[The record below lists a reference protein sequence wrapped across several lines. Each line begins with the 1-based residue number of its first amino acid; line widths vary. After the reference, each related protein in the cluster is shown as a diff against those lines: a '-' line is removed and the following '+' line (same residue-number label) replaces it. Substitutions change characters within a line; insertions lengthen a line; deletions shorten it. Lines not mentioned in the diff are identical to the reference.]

1 MNTEPIAVVGIACRY
16 PDATGP
22 DELWQ
27 TVLGRRR
34 GFRLLPEQR
43 LGVGYRGDR
52 DDPDVTYVTHAGLL
66 RDWTFDRERFGI
78 PGPLYRSADHSHWL
92 ALATA
97 ADVLADAGLHAD
109 DLDRDGVDRD
119 RVGVVIG
126 NSLTGEFSRSWTVR
140 ARLPFLRSAAALAMD
155 RAGVDDDRAALALA
169 ELEHLVRSTFAE
181 PNDETLAGSLS
192 NTIAGR
198 ICNHF
203 DFHGTGY
210 TVDGAC
216 SSSLLAVM
224 TACRALRDGELD
236 LAIAGGVDLSLDPL
250 ELVGFARVGALA
262 VDEMRVYDA
271 DPTGFLP
278 GEGCGMV
285 ALMRAEQA
293 DRLGLRSYARIVGW
307 GTSSDGSGGL
317 TRPAAHGQVKALR
330 RAYAMAGL
338 DPTTVGLVEGH
349 GTGTAV
355 GDRVEL
361 ETLREV
367 LTGPGRA
374 TPAALGSI
382 KANIGHTK
390 AAAGVAGL
398 IKAALAVHH
407 RVLPPTTGCDSPHG
421 LLRDG
426 GSPVQVLA
434 EPREWTGPDTVAA
447 VSSMGFGGINS
458 HVVLAGADPGRPV
471 APAATLARLAAPLP
485 DHDIV
490 LLGAA
495 DRAELDQRLAA
506 LAEQAARLSRAELH
520 DLAVTCHTLAG
531 DDAYRAALIAA
542 RPTQLAEAAGRAR
555 DLLADLA
562 GPLALDERAG
572 AVVAHGPAARVGLLF
587 PGQAAPVRADLP
599 DWARRLDVPAFPDGL
614 VVRDGEVAT
623 EQAQPAVV
631 RSSLAGVAWLDAL
644 GCRPVAATG
653 HSLGE
658 ISALVWAGALS
669 AADGLALAAAR
680 GRLMAEHGL
689 PGSTMAS
696 LATDV
701 GQTRQLIGDAAVVVA
716 GRNGL
721 RQTTIAGHVDEVRAV
736 LARAAADGVAG
747 RQLPVSHGFHS
758 PAMDPVGE
766 PLRAALRELTWREPV
781 RSVVSTT
788 TGAPLPAGTDL
799 ADLLVDQ
806 LTRPVEFLAAV
817 THLAAGCDLLV
828 EVGPGTILAGLAA
841 DCGVTLPTVSLDCGG
856 PQRRHAWVTAVLA
869 ATGAGDPAPFFAGR
883 PARSMLPGQPVAL
896 LENQCE
902 TLPSVALPAGDRL
915 CSARESA
922 LAPVAGTDSPAGVA
936 AGSDPLGAL
945 RRHLS
950 RVLELPLDGIRP
962 DASLLGDLHLNSL
975 QVVQTF
981 AELAGSLGKV
991 PGQPPAELAGAT
1003 VGRAAEL
1010 LADLPDAAGESDTVE
1025 GVRPDVRVFAHSW
1038 VPYRPGP
1045 ARTPVSWQ
1053 VHAPDGHWL
1062 PDVAA
1067 EAPANGPRIRHGLAV
1082 VLPDV
1087 AADTTAPPGDTAT
1100 RIAGL
1105 MALIGAEQPDRL
1117 LVVHHDHPAAAALA
1131 RSAVAEIPGCA
1142 ATVVDVPPGQ
1152 RLTDLGV
1159 ADHRGYLELRMD
1171 PQGGILRSQTMVRP
1185 VAGAEPLPLSAGDV
1199 VLVTGGVTG
1208 ITASSAAVLA
1218 EEAGAVLVVFGRSS
1232 ADDPRVRAGLA
1243 QLAERVPAHYVSC
1256 DVTDPQAVPAALAAA
1271 AVHGPVAALVHGA
1284 GVNEPRRMSDV
1295 DGDGLRRT
1303 LAPKVDGL
1311 RHLLDAAGDRLKLVL
1326 AYGSIIGRCGLA
1338 GQPEYCLANDWMRIE
1353 VERWAQRH
1361 PGCRAHVL
1369 EWSVWADRGM
1379 GVRLGALDGLRRQGV
1394 TPIDPERGEAVL
1406 RDLLADPGT
1415 PVTVLVTSRFP
1426 ATPALA
1432 TPTVAPTGTLR
1443 FAEERHDLLPS
1454 VEVVLES
1461 SLTVGSDP
1469 YLADH
1474 RLDGTAVFPA
1484 VLGMEAMAQATAT
1497 LRGTREVWSLRDA
1510 AFTAPITVPERAAR
1524 TLRTAALGAAH
1535 DPDEVEVVL
1544 RDDSDGF
1551 AGTRFRA
1558 TVAPAGEPPAPVGAR
1573 TPVSALDRPHAF
1585 YGPVLFHE
1593 GRFQRLTSYE
1603 WLSAFAVRAW
1613 VDADPAA
1620 RWFSEFHGQELL
1632 LGDPGVLDASIHV
1645 LLACVPHRRALPVAV
1660 ERFTAWRPVDGPVL
1674 VSATERSHTADEYVF
1689 DVDLHD
1695 PDGRPVATWTGL
1707 HLRAVGPHRNDPLP
1721 FAAMGPSLAR
1731 RLIECEVADDIDIW
1745 SLPGAT
1751 ATPARTVPGWSGPV
1765 ATYRTGWG
1773 VIGARAPRP
1782 VAFDWRLSGPSMGE
1796 TDPAPDRLALDIA
1809 DKTGEPVEVAVLR
1822 VQVAEAALR
1831 RLPKRPAT
1839 QPLRLDQVVEPGLV
1853 VVRSNG
1859 TQVLVARVAVAGGPA
1874 PVTVAVAIDG
1884 GQR

>member
-43 LGVGYRGDR
+43 LGAGYRGDR
-52 DDPDVTYVTHAGLL
+52 DNPDVTYVTHAGLL

-119 RVGVVIG
+119 RVGVIIG

-236 LAIAGGVDLSLDPL
+236 LAVAGGVDLSLDPL

-338 DPTTVGLVEGH
+338 DPATVGLVEGH

-367 LTGPGRA
+367 LAAADRA
-374 TPAALGSI
+374 APAALGSI

-407 RVLPPTTGCDSPHG
+407 RVLPPTTGCDDPHG
-421 LLRDG
+421 LLRDPG
-426 GSPVQVLA
+426 TPVQVLA
-434 EPREWTGPDTVAA
+434 EPREWTGPDTIAA

-458 HVVLAGADPGRPV
+458 HVVLAGADPGRP
-471 APAATLARLAAPLP
+471 ATPAATLARLAAPLP
-485 DHDIV
+485 EYDIV

-495 DRAELDQRLAA
+495 DRAGLDQRLGAV
-506 LAEQAARLSRAELH
+506 AEQAGRLSRAELH
-520 DLAVTCHTLAG
+520 DLAVTCHAPG
-531 DDAYRAALIAA
+531 ADDAYRAALIAA

-555 DLLADLA
+555 ELLAELD
-562 GPLALDERAG
+562 GPFALDERTG
-572 AVVAHGPAARVGLLF
+572 AVVARGAAPRVGLLF

-623 EQAQPAVV
+623 DQAQPAVV

-644 GCRPVAATG
+644 NCRPVAATG

-669 AADGLALAAAR
+669 AADGLALAAVR
-680 GRLMAEHGL
+680 GRLMTEHGA

-696 LATDV
+696 LGTGVEHA
-701 GQTRQLIGDAAVVVA
+701 RQLIGDSAVVVA
-716 GRNGL
+716 GHNGL
-721 RQTTIAGHVDEVRAV
+721 RQTTIAGDVDEVRDV
-736 LARAAADGVAG
+736 LARAAAEGVVG
-747 RQLPVSHGFHS
+747 RQIPVSHGFHS
-758 PAMDPVGE
+758 PAMEPVRE
-766 PLRAALRELTWREPV
+766 PLRAALRDLTFGEPA
-781 RSVVSTT
+781 RPVVSTT

-799 ADLLVDQ
+799 TGLLVDQ

-817 THLAAGCDLLV
+817 THLAAECDLLV

-841 DCGVTLPTVSLDCGG
+841 DCGVTVPAVSLDCGG
-856 PQRRHAWVTAVLA
+856 PQRRHAWATAVLA
-869 ATGAGDPAPFFAGR
+869 ATGAADPAPFFTER
-883 PARSMLPGQPVAL
+883 PARPMRPGQPIAL

-902 TLPSVALPAGDRL
+902 TLPSVTLPAGAAVL
-915 CSARESA
+915 STREHA
-922 LAPVAGTDSPAGVA
+922 LAPVGATVPAG
-936 AGSDPLGAL
+936 GDPLGAL
-945 RRHLS
+945 RLHLS
-950 RVLELPLDGIRP
+950 RVLELPIDGIRP

-1010 LADLPDAAGESDTVE
+1010 LADLPEAAGESDTVE
-1025 GVRPDVRVFAHSW
+1025 GVRPDVRVFAHTW

-1053 VHAPDGHWL
+1053 VHAPEGHWL
-1062 PDVAA
+1062 TELAG
-1067 EAPANGPRIRHGLAV
+1067 APTTGARVRHGLAV

-1087 AADTTAPPGDTAT
+1087 APSGDTAT
-1100 RIAGL
+1100 RIAEL
-1105 MALIGAEQPDRL
+1105 MALIGTEQPERL

-1131 RSAVAEIPGCA
+1131 RSAVAEVPGCA

-1152 RLTDLGV
+1152 QLTDLGV

-1171 PQGGILRSQTMVRP
+1171 PQGGILRSQTTVRP
-1185 VAGAEPLPLSAGDV
+1185 VAGGGPLPLAAGDV
-1199 VLVTGGVTG
+1199 ILVTGGVTG

-1218 EEAGAVLVVFGRSS
+1218 EEAGAVLVVLGRSS
-1232 ADDPRVRAGLA
+1232 ADDPKVGAGLA
-1243 QLAERVPAHYVSC
+1243 QLGQRVPAHYVSC
-1256 DVTDPQAVPAALAAA
+1256 DVTDPHAVPAALAAA

-1295 DGDGLRRT
+1295 AVDGLRRT

-1361 PGCRAHVL
+1361 PACRTHVL

-1394 TPIDPERGEAVL
+1394 APIDPEQGEAVL
-1406 RDLLADPGT
+1406 RDLLGDPSA

-1426 ATPALA
+1426 ATPALT
-1432 TPTVAPTGTLR
+1432 TPTVAATGTLR

-1484 VLGMEAMAQATAT
+1484 VLGLEAMAQATAT
-1497 LRGTREVWSLRDA
+1497 LRGGREVWSLRDA

-1524 TLRTAALGAAH
+1524 TLRCAALGAAH

-1551 AGTRFRA
+1551 AGTRFQA
-1558 TVAPAGEPPAPVGAR
+1558 TVAPAPEPPAPIGAR
-1573 TPVSALDRPHAF
+1573 TPVSAVDRPHPF

-1603 WLSAFAVRAW
+1603 WLSAFTVRAW
-1613 VDADPAA
+1613 VDSDPAA

-1660 ERFTAWRPVDGPVL
+1660 ERFTVWRPVAGPVL
-1674 VSATERSHTADEYVF
+1674 VSATERSHTAGEYVF

-1707 HLRAVGPHRNDPLP
+1707 RLRAAGPHRNDPLP

-1745 SLPGAT
+1745 SLPGA
-1751 ATPARTVPGWSGPV
+1751 AAGPARTVPGWSGPV

-1773 VIGARAPRP
+1773 TIGARAPRP
-1782 VAFDWRLSGPSMGE
+1782 VAFDWRLSGPSTGD
-1796 TDPAPDRLALDIA
+1796 TDPAPDRLARDIA

-1831 RLPKRPAT
+1831 RLPKRPVT